1 VAQIQDTKYPQN
13 TDWSIDYNKPYA
25 SVSADYA
32 VVARFHDSTTEGLVM
47 VVAGIGPYGT
57 EAASA
62 FAATPQYLEQIAKQL
77 PAGWENKNIE
87 MVIKTQVI
95 DGKPGPPLLVSSEV
109 W

>member
-1 VAQIQDTKYPQN
+1 M
-13 TDWSIDYNKPYA
+13 
-25 SVSADYA
+25 DYA
-32 VVARFHDSTTEGLVM
+32 IVARYRDATTEGPVM
-47 VVAGIGPYGT
+47 VIAGIGPYGT

-62 FAATPQYLEQIAKQL
+62 FVSTPRYLEQIAQHE

-95 DGKPGPPLLVSSEV
+95 DGKAGPPVLVASTV